1 MSMPAF
7 STTVP
12 VLVQDDVMNQIL
24 ASIALEELALS
35 HVINAEGEKIQYVI
49 GTLVV
54 ENRGLS
60 GGITIA
66 DLVNL
71 DNTVATVLQ
80 AAAAN
85 QAALTEKLQ
94 AVLAAD
100 A

>member
-54 ENRGLS
+54 EDRGLS

>member
-54 ENRGLS
+54 PDRGLS